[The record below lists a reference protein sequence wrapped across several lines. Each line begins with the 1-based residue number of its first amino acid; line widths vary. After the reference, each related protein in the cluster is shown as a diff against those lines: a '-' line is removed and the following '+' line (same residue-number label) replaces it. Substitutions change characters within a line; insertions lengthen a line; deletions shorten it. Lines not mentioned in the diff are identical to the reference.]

1 MLRSV
6 RGSGRPALL
15 RAPLFYT
22 PLLCV
27 PFLCTSVLVGCTR
40 VATVTPPAH
49 GAVVLSGLNG
59 PQGVYLDDQDRLWAI
74 DSGTAGTTVIGSFPG
89 PGGGAPTPVTLG
101 TTARVLRVASSGG
114 EASVV
119 ASLPSLGTPF
129 GISGGSRLVAL
140 NGQVYATNGQW
151 PLPPQPDGTVPARP
165 TGVAAVVRLDA
176 GGPAEVADLYTW
188 EAGTNPDG
196 VPAAEG
202 GIDSHPYGVAALG
215 GQLYVADAAANDLL
229 RVDPASGAVKT
240 VTVFAPLQITPAG
253 GGAPVSSQAVPT
265 GVTVGSDGA
274 LYVSLYP
281 GGAGE
286 EVAGSAQVV
295 RVDPT
300 SGAQSVYASGLN
312 SLTDVRRGPDGNLY
326 AVSFAPTGP
335 GSGAVI
341 RLKADNVK
349 ETVLG
354 GLNFPTSLAFNS
366 RGDAFISVG
375 GVGAPGSGKV
385 VRYDFLTGYQTQ

>member
-6 RGSGRPALL
+6 QGSGRPALL
-15 RAPLFYT
+15 FAPLVCAS
-22 PLLCV
+22 LLA
-27 PFLCTSVLVGCTR
+27 GCNR
-40 VATVTPPAH
+40 VTTVTLPAH
-49 GAVVLSGLNG
+49 GTVVMSGLNG
-59 PQGVYLDDQDRLWAI
+59 PQGVYLDEQGRLWAI
-74 DSGTAGTTVIGSFPG
+74 DSGTGGTTVIGSFPG
-89 PGGGAPTPVTLG
+89 EEGGAPIPVTLG
-101 TTARVLRVASSGG
+101 TTTRVLRASSSGG

-119 ASLPSLGTPF
+119 TSLPSLGTPF
-129 GISGGSRLVAL
+129 GMIGGARIVDL
-140 NGQVYATNGQW
+140 NGQVYVTNGQW
-151 PLPPQPDGTVPARP
+151 PLPPQPDGSVPARP
-165 TGVAAVVRLDA
+165 ANVASVTRLDA
-176 GGPAEVADLYTW
+176 GGAAEVADLYTW
-188 EAGTNPDG
+188 EAQNNPDG
-196 VPAAEG
+196 VPAPEG
-202 GIDSHPYGVAALG
+202 GIDSHPYGIAALG

-265 GVTVGSDGA
+265 GITVGSDGA
-274 LYVSLYP
+274 LYVALYP

-385 VRYDFLTGYQTQ
+385 VRYDFLTGYQAQ